1 MYEKYVSKFES
12 KSVCAFQKSPEYFCI
27 NLWHLFFTIKG
38 KIQILSPP
46 KVDFTN
52 LSCWKFLQQLIL
64 EILKIP
70 RHDGFL
76 TIFNKEIV
84 TKSCTHA
91 EFVAKNMTKTYFVSF
106 RKSFLVPCFQNSSIF
121 KFQNNRNLQ
130 DFEQKI
136 PQI

>member
-1 MYEKYVSKFES
+1 MCISK
-12 KSVCAFQKSPEYFCI
+12 KSRILLYKFVTFVFYNQRK
-27 NLWHLFFTIKG
+27 NTDTI
-38 KIQILSPP
+38 P

-106 RKSFLVPCFQNSSIF
+106 EKSFLVPCFQNSSIF

>member
-1 MYEKYVSKFES
+1 MCISK
-12 KSVCAFQKSPEYFCI
+12 KSRILLYKFVTFVFYNQRK
-27 NLWHLFFTIKG
+27 NTDTI
-38 KIQILSPP
+38 P

>member
-1 MYEKYVSKFES
+1 MCISK
-12 KSVCAFQKSPEYFCI
+12 KSRILLYKFVTFVFYNQRK
-27 NLWHLFFTIKG
+27 NTDTI
-38 KIQILSPP
+38 P

-106 RKSFLVPCFQNSSIF
+106 GKSFLVPCFQNSSIF